1 MRRNINTVLLISTWH
16 QATRDKGKKNYS
28 SNSYL
33 PMPRSGRNKS
43 SRILVKT
50 ISLFSL
56 LTSLEKFC
64 SALCFGSLY
73 KVSQKQEHIWY
84 AWIRTKPQNQ
94 PELIRSEVLVLFRS
108 WSWGLTEVTD
118 ETLWEKP
125 PQKNSNSVFH
135 KSFKRKE
142 KKPFQFQG
150 PEQICWFPPPPFF
163 LFLRWF
169 QHWVLGYINLPW
181 HDKEQ
186 KNNISS
192 SLLFDTR
199 WMSDLF
205 HESDMYLK
213 KHTHTHI

>member
-118 ETLWEKP
+118 ETLWEKTP
-125 PQKNSNSVFH
+125 PKKTATQCFIKVS
-135 KSFKRKE
+135 KE
-142 KKPFQFQG
+142 KKRNRSSFKVQSRFVD
-150 PEQICWFPPPPFF
+150 PPPFF
-163 LFLRWF
+163 SF
-169 QHWVLGYINLPW
+169 P
-181 HDKEQ
+181 
-186 KNNISS
+186 
-192 SLLFDTR
+192 
-199 WMSDLF
+199 
-205 HESDMYLK
+205 
-213 KHTHTHI
+213 